1 MQGICQLCHKVSID
15 GITDKWVSTVL
26 NGFHKT
32 MKTPRANCTFSKE
45 LKGL

>member
-1 MQGICQLCHKVSID
+1 MQGIWQLCHKVSIY
-15 GITDKWVSTVL
+15 GITDKWVPAVS
-26 NGFHKT
+26 NGFDKT